1 MGPNAIPGEDEVAN
15 FDQMMSEFDR
25 EMWSLIEGERE
36 RSRERERRRER
47 EPGQMYARRER
58 RCANKSIFRKM
69 EEKREKRFAKEMKQM
84 KQEKEEKSR

>member
-36 RSRERERRRER
+36 RSREREKRRER
-47 EPGQMYARRER
+47 TG
-58 RCANKSIFRKM
+58 ANVRPT
-69 EEKREKRFAKEMKQM
+69 
-84 KQEKEEKSR
+84 